1 MSEAG
6 QTAGLPDAVARLAQ
20 AGPDT
25 FLLDHHLEATR
36 HLSRLFERAQ
46 LRQRVTMSY
55 DPARMPGRTS
65 SPQADIADTAAEAR
79 QRLGKLAGRLP
90 ADCWGVLIDVCVY
103 DKGLQQIEQER
114 GWPRRSA
121 KLVLRIGL
129 EQLAGLWGLTNVALG
144 LQTVRQTGWLAER
157 AHMFPLRPDEVA

>member
-55 DPARMPGRTS
+55 DPRTN
-65 SPQADIADTAAEAR
+65 AR
-79 QRLGKLAGRLP
+79 QDFVAAGRH
-90 ADCWGVLIDVCVY
+90 CRYG
-103 DKGLQQIEQER
+103 R
-114 GWPRRSA
+114 
-121 KLVLRIGL
+121 
-129 EQLAGLWGLTNVALG
+129 
-144 LQTVRQTGWLAER
+144 
-157 AHMFPLRPDEVA
+157 